1 MAYFSSYWESSVL
14 LRKFDFT
21 ILGAGLIGK
30 QIAIKLQSKYP
41 NARIALVDRSPIS
54 YGASTRNAGF
64 ACFGSVSEIVDDFS
78 RSSPIDVAN
87 TVSKRF
93 KGITRL
99 VEDFGADAIGYRN
112 TGSYEIYT
120 DDEEYARARD
130 NYQAINRL
138 LEEVAGIRE
147 PFQWRPAEHLK
158 MNCHK
163 DCLFN
168 PYEGMI
174 NSGRLNEVV
183 SDKAHRLGVIPLY
196 GLNIVAIEPHN
207 SGYRLIDSEG
217 LEVQCS
223 QLIVA
228 TNAFTAQL
236 IPELDIVPARGQII
250 LTKPLDDLPFD
261 GIFHSDRGYMY
272 FRNVDGRVLLG
283 GARNHF
289 EQQEQTFDFNVEAN
303 LQSYLKRYMAE
314 VILPGRQFE
323 IEHSWSGIMAMG
335 KEKIP
340 IVRRVDEHLVLC
352 VRMSGMG
359 VALGPVLSDEVLE
372 LLNL

>member
-14 LRKFDFT
+14 LRKFDFI

-30 QIAIKLQSKYP
+30 QIAIKMQSKYP
-41 NARIALVDRSPIS
+41 KARIALVDRSPIS

-64 ACFGSVSEIVDDFS
+64 ACFGSVSEITDDLS
-78 RSSPIDVAN
+78 RSSADDVAK

-93 KGITRL
+93 NGITRL
-99 VEDFGADAIGYRN
+99 VQDFGAEAIGYRN

-120 DDEEYARARD
+120 DDEEYAQAKD
-130 NYQAINRL
+130 NHQAINRL

-147 PFQWRPAEHLK
+147 AFRWHSAEHLQ
-158 MNCHK
+158 MNCHP

-174 NSGRLNEVV
+174 NSGKLNEVV
-183 SDKAHRLGVIPLY
+183 SNKAHRLGVLPLY
-196 GLNIVAIEPHN
+196 GLDIVSLEQVN
-207 SGYRLIDSEG
+207 SGYRLTDKEG
-217 LEVQCS
+217 LQLQCS
-223 QLIVA
+223 QLVVA

-236 IPELDIVPARGQII
+236 MPELDIVPARGQII
-250 LTKPLDDLPFD
+250 LTKPLEDLPFD
-261 GIFHSDRGYMY
+261 GIFHNDRGYMY

-289 EQQEQTFDFNVEAN
+289 EKQEETFDFAVETN
-303 LQSYLKRYMAE
+303 LQAYLKRYMAE
-314 VILPGRQFE
+314 VILPGRHFE

-372 LLNL
+372 LLD